1 MPNMNEG
8 VRERKKKLKSRKSRN
23 SIEDAVNDNEA
34 GSPPGYEDY
43 DKMYNQPESMGGDP
57 KGFTKGGMCKGMG
70 AAIQGGKFT
79 GVK

>member
-1 MPNMNEG
+1 MG
-8 VRERKKKLKSRKSRN
+8 RKVVSKRKKSMREQL
-23 SIEDAVNDNEA
+23 EDLVNDNEV
-34 GSPPGYEDY
+34 GSPPGHEHY

-57 KGFTKGGMCKGMG
+57 KGFSKGGMCKGMG